1 MSTRLEKTFRHALIK
16 ANRYDAIRSISQSR
30 PATRDISL
38 SWISKPCRFYERTR
52 LEGGHVR
59 LIKARYRVNKRQV
72 DAVINDHYRR
82 NIPAKEDH
90 WRGGGLGGAGHHTAK
105 F

>member
-1 MSTRLEKTFRHALIK
+1 VPFLR
-16 ANRYDAIRSISQSR
+16 ANR
-30 PATRDISL
+30 
-38 SWISKPCRFYERTR
+38 F
-52 LEGGHVR
+52 EGGHVR

-90 WRGGGLGGAGHHTAK
+90 WWGRTPHGE